1 MKSTAEN
8 LVENWRVQTINT
20 LCEGYQELL
29 DHAGDVLVDFAAK
42 SESMTIQ
49 TEFFDA
55 QRELYLKGLST
66 LQYFRR
72 NLDQLSPRN
81 EAESPLQPGGDTLS
95 LLDKDDYELSVALG
109 TIADNCAIRNQQSLH
124 AFRQRLSVIRG
135 GRRVNLEHTPLNPRQ
150 VTEAFD
156 RGIADL
162 DIDKR
167 VRLVL
172 FTLFD
177 RYVVAIIDGA
187 LENINRR
194 LAEAGILPTIRYDV
208 PRGGKSPAPASQQSR
223 PETDPADP
231 ASPTPPARAGSSP
244 VGGVSSQQDLS
255 AGGAA
260 TTLPSTVYTPPLH
273 GGPPST
279 EESLRAIS
287 QLLAKRRKQAHS
299 QPVQPATP
307 QQREASRRQL
317 KQALEIPSMQE
328 KASAALLTA
337 QGDKM
342 VVDKQLMLRVREV
355 LRRQRALIRS
365 LASRK
370 QLASSEQDVI
380 EIVGMLFEAILDD
393 DNIPITVKTLL
404 SHLHTP
410 YLKIAADD
418 PGFLRGKNHPARELL
433 DEMLRLGVRWVDDS
447 KPGQGLFP
455 VLRECVREVI
465 EKPLSTDFGALRG
478 QLDLRAQQLGKH
490 REVTEKRTLE
500 KEKGQA
506 LLAQSRETA
515 HSAVQTLLAE
525 HRQPA
530 EVRTFMQTVFT
541 DYLSLLLLRNEM
553 NPRHPVCKQALNE
566 AVELIDKISE
576 GDLQAGTN
584 AAIALRGLIRDLL
597 PHYENHVDQ
606 FIRQL
611 EGPLKFDEPPPA
623 VVETAAD
630 APPEQGRDEEKVMG
644 MAPGSL
650 LRWLPQGQEESLQ
663 IKLIWTNPHTRS
675 MLFVNQE
682 GIKVA
687 QMKAREVADA
697 LKNGTLEPLDKA
709 ARGGLLDGL
718 LDNIR
723 KRLQTPGEQAAQ

>member
-1 MKSTAEN
+1 MKTEAEN
-8 LVENWRVQTINT
+8 LVENWRTQTINT

-66 LQYFRR
+66 LQHFRK
-72 NLDQLSPRN
+72 NLEQLTPSQ
-81 EAESPLQPGGDTLS
+81 EADNPLQPGGDTLS

-109 TIADNCAIRNQQSLH
+109 TIADNCAIRNQQALH
-124 AFRQRLSVIRG
+124 AFRQRLSVLRG
-135 GRRVNLEHTPLNPRQ
+135 GRRVGLEQTPLNPRQ

-156 RGIADL
+156 RGITEL

-208 PRGGKSPAPASQQSR
+208 PRGGKGPVASQGAPTETN
-223 PETDPADP
+223 PEI
-231 ASPTPPARAGSSP
+231 TPPAQTTPVEGAPAQQGFSTAPPATPSST
-244 VGGVSSQQDLS
+244 
-255 AGGAA
+255 A
-260 TTLPSTVYTPPLH
+260 YTPPLH

-287 QLLAKRRKQAHS
+287 RLLAKRRQQTQSSPA
-299 QPVQPATP
+299 QPATP

-317 KQALEIPSMQE
+317 KQALDTPSMQE
-328 KASAALLTA
+328 QASAALLTP

-365 LASRK
+365 LAARK
-370 QLASSEQDVI
+370 QLTSSEQDVI

-393 DNIPITVKTLL
+393 DNIPMTVKTLL

-418 PGFLRGKNHPARELL
+418 PEFLRGKNHPARELL

-455 VLRECVREVI
+455 TLRECVRRVI
-465 EKPLSTDFGALRG
+465 ENPLKTNFGDLKG
-478 QLDLRAQQLGKH
+478 QLGLRAEQLGKH

-566 AVELIDKISE
+566 AVELIDKVSE
-576 GDLQAGTN
+576 GDLKAGID
-584 AAIALRGLIRDLL
+584 AAIGLRGLIRDLL
-597 PHYENHVDQ
+597 PHYESHVDQ

-611 EGPLKFDEPPPA
+611 EGPLKFEESPPA
-623 VVETAAD
+623 PVEKPRDTR
-630 APPEQGRDEEKVMG
+630 PEHDEEKA
-644 MAPGSL
+644 MAMRPGSL
-650 LRWLPQGQEESLQ
+650 LRWLPQGRDEVLQ
-663 IKLIWTNPHTRS
+663 IKLIWTNPLTRS

-687 QMKAREVADA
+687 QMKALEVAEA
-697 LKNGTLEPLDKA
+697 LKNGTMEPLDKSS
-709 ARGGLLDGL
+709 RSGLLDGL

-723 KRLQTPGEQAAQ
+723 KQLQTPEEQAAQ